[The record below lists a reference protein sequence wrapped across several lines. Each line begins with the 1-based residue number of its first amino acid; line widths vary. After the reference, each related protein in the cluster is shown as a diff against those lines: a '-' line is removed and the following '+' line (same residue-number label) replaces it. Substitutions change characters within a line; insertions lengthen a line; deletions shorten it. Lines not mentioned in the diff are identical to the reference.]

1 MSTTILTRIDD
12 LGARLDEL
20 EAAVGDLA
28 VAVRKHAHACAVLR
42 TAPLADACGAQA
54 EIHSAGDAAQQ
65 QR

>member
-28 VAVRKHAHACAVLR
+28 VAVRKHTHTPAVRVAHCTTAC
-42 TAPLADACGAQA
+42 
-54 EIHSAGDAAQQ
+54 
-65 QR
+65 